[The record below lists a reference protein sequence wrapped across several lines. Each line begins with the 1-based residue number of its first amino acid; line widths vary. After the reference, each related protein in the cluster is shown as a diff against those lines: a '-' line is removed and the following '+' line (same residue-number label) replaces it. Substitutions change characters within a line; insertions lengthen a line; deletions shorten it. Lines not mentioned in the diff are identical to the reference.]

1 MFIKRPL
8 VTEKAIAAQAQGKYS
23 FVVEFG
29 ASKINIASEFFHYFG
44 IKPLKINTYRIG
56 GKVKTNWK
64 TRKSA
69 SRPDVKKVVITVPK
83 DQKIDLLTLKND
95 QK

>member
-1 MFIKRPL
+1 MYLKRPII
-8 VTEKAIAAQAQGKYS
+8 TEKAISAQAKGKYS
-23 FVVEFG
+23 FVVGFA
-29 ASKINIASEFFHYFG
+29 ASKPQIFSEFFRYFG
-44 IKPLKINTYRIG
+44 IKPLKVNTYKIK

-64 TRKSA
+64 TRKSS
-69 SRPDVKKVVITVPK
+69 SRSDVKKAVVTIPK

>member
-8 VTEKAIAAQAQGKYS
+8 ITEKAIAAQSKGKYS
-23 FVVEFG
+23 FVVEFS

-44 IKPLKINTYRIG
+44 IKPLKVNTYRIG

-64 TRKSA
+64 TRKS
-69 SRPDVKKVVITVPK
+69 SLSPDTKKAVVTIPK